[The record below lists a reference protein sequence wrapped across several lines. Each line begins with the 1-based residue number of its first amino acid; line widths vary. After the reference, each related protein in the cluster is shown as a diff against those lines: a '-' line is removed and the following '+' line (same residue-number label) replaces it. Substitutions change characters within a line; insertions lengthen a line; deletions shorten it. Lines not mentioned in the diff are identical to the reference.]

1 MCGIPLSFEKSEGIL
16 AKIKSLENKNELVS
30 VTLGLE
36 RQTGKGSVN
45 ALFTF
50 DSCSY

>member
-1 MCGIPLSFEKSEGIL
+1 MCGIPWIFEKSEGIL
-16 AKIKSLENKNELVS
+16 ANIESLDKKNELVS

-36 RQTGKGSVN
+36 RQTGKGSMN